1 MEESFKMRIIQ
12 SNNNL
17 ELSQVSLGC
26 MNLPLEDEIKTE
38 EILEFALSQ
47 NINYFDTA
55 DLYQFGKNEEV
66 VGKILSKYRSRN
78 NFTIGTKVGNEF
90 DIQLQQKIGWNPTG
104 RYIKEQVKNSL
115 YRLNVDSIDL
125 YQLHGGTIE
134 DDKDETISAF
144 EDLKAEGIIKSYGLS
159 SIRPNV
165 IDYYIKNSNLDTL
178 MMQFNPIDNRP
189 LELMDLLQDVVIMA
203 RGPLMKGI
211 FTQQFANVLQ
221 QKFPGGM
228 FGYSS
233 KDLTAIL
240 SELMEVTGDLSALS
254 YRYILD
260 YSDIIVSGVS
270 TLQQLQNNLDSY
282 NKALEMNSTDFTG
295 ILQNFKKL
303 RYEEHRI

>member
-1 MEESFKMRIIQ
+1 MKTIQ

-17 ELSQVSLGC
+17 EFSQVALGC
-26 MNLPLEDEIKTE
+26 MNLPLKDELKTE
-38 EILEFALSQ
+38 EIIEYALSQ

-66 VGKILSKYRSRN
+66 VGKILSRYRSRN

-90 DIQLQQKIGWNPTG
+90 DKQLQQKTGWNPTAK
-104 RYIKEQVKNSL
+104 YIKEQVKNSL
-115 YRLNVDSIDL
+115 HRLDVDSIDL

-134 DDKDETISAF
+134 DPKDETISAF

-165 IDYYIKNSNLDTL
+165 IDYFIKNSNLDTL

-189 LELMDLLQDVVIMA
+189 LELMDSLQDVVLMA
-203 RGPLMKGI
+203 RGPLMKGL
-211 FTQQFANVLQ
+211 FTQKFAKVLQ
-221 QKFPGGM
+221 QKFPDGM

-233 KDLTAIL
+233 EELYVIL
-240 SELMEVTGDLSALS
+240 NEFMEVSGDLSALS

-260 YSDIIVSGVS
+260 SADIIVSGVS
-270 TLQQLQNNLDSY
+270 TLQQLEDNVASY
-282 NKALEMNSTDFTG
+282 NKALEMNSADFTD
-295 ILQNFKKL
+295 IFQKLKML